1 VQRFTLGSITRK
13 LEEAGFAVTQ
23 ARGSVAVSGP
33 FSNLLFAGLEPL
45 LAANGRWGDRIGGL
59 ASGYFVSCRAR

>member
-1 VQRFTLGSITRK
+1 MQRFTLASITRR
-13 LEEAGFAVTQ
+13 LRDAGFEVTD

-45 LAANGRWGDRIGGL
+45 LDANARWGDRLGGL

>member
-1 VQRFTLGSITRK
+1 VQRFTLGSITRR
-13 LEEAGFAVTQ
+13 LRDAGFEVTD

-33 FSNLLFAGLEPL
+33 FSNLLFAGVEL
-45 LAANGRWGDRIGGL
+45 LLDANGRWGDRLGRL